1 MSHTFVISAYKE
13 SPYLEDCIKSLKEQS
28 VKSHIIMTTST
39 PNLYIENLAKKYGL
53 DLYINPEQKG
63 IGSDWNFAY
72 NKVKEGLVTIAH
84 QDDIYHRDYVK
95 TLLCAKKAY
104 PDMSLFFC
112 ASKTIKNGCIKE
124 WGNIEIIKKILR
136 MPLRLWCLNHI
147 SYVKRCS
154 ILFGNPIICPS
165 IAYDKKLCGAD
176 IFSKEYQFILDWDTL
191 YHLSN
196 KKGRWISYEKALIYY
211 RVHDGAATK
220 QCILDNKRTLEE
232 NMMFDRLWKPPFSD
246 ILKFFYKKAASNYMD

>member
-39 PNLYIENLAKKYGL
+39 PNLYIENLVKKYDL

-147 SYVKRCS
+147 SYIKRCS